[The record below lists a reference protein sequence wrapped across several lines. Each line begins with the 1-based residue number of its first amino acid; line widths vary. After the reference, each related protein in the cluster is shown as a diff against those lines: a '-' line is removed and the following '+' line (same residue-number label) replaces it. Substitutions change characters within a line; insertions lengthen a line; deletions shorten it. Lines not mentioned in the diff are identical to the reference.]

1 MKKFYLFRN
10 SLLPLLAALA
20 VMCAG
25 SCSQEILEV
34 PEDLAPGDVQTRA
47 GIAKIS
53 IVSNPAGKGLGNEYY
68 GKDIDYTFSLV
79 TSGMD
84 SNIEL
89 ISTDISFSTAI
100 GGGVEQITKTDK
112 TIKLRFTKYGVY
124 EIVAIRNY
132 RNLANPSGPI
142 ISQLATVT
150 CRVASPVAKI
160 EGPSSVELGTVY
172 NFSVSFDDPAY
183 PDPNLEITE
192 SIFNDPKYTIVY
204 DDGAGNYLIRFDQ
217 PGAYKIE
224 PGLTWTNSSGLT
236 LIKPYYVVNVFFRPE
251 MIHRSIKGSSKLGGS
266 YLNFIDLCD
275 QQQGVYASLPYRVYF
290 KYKKMSV
297 YPNETFEQ
305 LGWTDVYKMAGESGV
320 VSMPATAT
328 PMDGIFMGPT
338 PDVLGDYWKIEIP
351 SDRSYYW
358 SGYIETID
366 PGVVVNPD
374 GPIIVGPGKPITP
387 LE

>member
-1 MKKFYLFRN
+1 
-10 SLLPLLAALA
+10 
-20 VMCAG
+20 MCAG

-53 IVSNPAGKGLGNEYY
+53 IVSNPDGKGLGNEYY

-89 ISTDISFSTAI
+89 VRTDISCFSMVND
-100 GGGVEQITKTDK
+100 GVEQISRTDK
-112 TIKLRFTKYGVY
+112 VIKLRFKKYGVY
-124 EIVAIRNY
+124 EIQATRYY
-132 RNLANPSGPI
+132 RDLANSSSPI
-142 ISQLATVT
+142 MYHQQANLT

-160 EGPSSVELGTVY
+160 EGPSSVELGKVY
-172 NFSVSFDDPAY
+172 NFSVSFADPAY
-183 PDPNLEITE
+183 PDPHLGVTE
-192 SIFNDPKYTIVY
+192 SIFNDPKYTIIH

-224 PGLTWTNSSGLT
+224 PGLTWTTSSGLT
-236 LIKPYYVVNVFFRPE
+236 MIKPYYVVNVFFRPE
-251 MIHRSIKGSSKLGGS
+251 MIHRSIKGSSKLGGMC
-266 YLNFIDLCD
+266 LNFIDLCD

-290 KYKKMSV
+290 KYKRISV
-297 YPNETFEQ
+297 YTNETFEQ
-305 LGWTDVYKMAGESGV
+305 LGWTEVYKMAGESGL
-320 VSMPATAT
+320 VSLPATAT

-338 PDVLGDYWKIEIP
+338 PDVTGDYWKIEIP

-374 GPIIVGPGKPITP
+374 GPIIVGPGKPMNP
-387 LE
+387 VE